1 MFEELLP
8 RGFLLL
14 FTTGSSKQGIVETA
28 PGLRPIVILS
38 VVEFVGGAHKRKMPV
53 LETATVA
60 TPAVAPLSPD
70 SPPGKPGVK
79 KSFHKSFHTKL
90 WAAVA
95 DSREEEGKLGMR
107 KETMP
112 A

>member
-1 MFEELLP
+1 MFPTAYPKKETV
-8 RGFLLL
+8 
-14 FTTGSSKQGIVETA
+14 FTRIVETA
-28 PGLRPIVILS
+28 PGLLQDRQS
-38 VVEFVGGAHKRKMPV
+38 VRMPV

-60 TPAVAPLSPD
+60 TPAVAPLSRD

-79 KSFHKSFHTKL
+79 KSFHKSFHTNL

-95 DSREEEGKLGMR
+95 DSREEEGNLGTR